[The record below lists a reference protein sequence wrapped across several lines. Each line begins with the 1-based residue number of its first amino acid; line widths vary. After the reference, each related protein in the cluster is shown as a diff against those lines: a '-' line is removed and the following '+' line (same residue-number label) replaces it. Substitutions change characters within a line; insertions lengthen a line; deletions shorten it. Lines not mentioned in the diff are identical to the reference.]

1 MHCHLS
7 QAAAEKVQAPRGK
20 FASIPTNV
28 VWLIVAFSVNSL
40 GLNYLMVVITAY
52 FPSVGFSAGQ
62 VGLLLA
68 ADGLTMSAAGI
79 PFGIISDRYGRR
91 RIMLAGSIGVVP
103 ILFIFALTS
112 DFTYLLAACIIGGV
126 VEGAFLT
133 TVNAVMADMTEPRY
147 RDAAFALS
155 FILGTAFGGLGFAL
169 PLAFPWL
176 ESVLG
181 VSSLFL
187 HRGPFI
193 IFGIIGIF
201 ATIALWR
208 AMASYQQV
216 RRTRTPKLT
225 HLGTIVKFSAGN
237 ISIALGAGF
246 IIPLIPTWLFLRFGV
261 PDSLSGPLLA
271 VSSIMMGLAA
281 VLSPRMASKYGLV
294 KTIVINQGLSTM
306 FMLSLAF
313 VAGPLLAGVLYVI
326 RAVLMNVASP
336 LMDTLLMSSVS
347 PEERGRASA
356 INAIVWRFPNSITTL
371 IGGIILTQGQYSLP
385 FFLATG
391 FYVMGIASF
400 YYFFRNSSM
409 VS

>member
-1 MHCHLS
+1 LS
-7 QAAAEKVQAPRGK
+7 QAAAESAQAQRGK

-28 VWLIVAFSVNSL
+28 IWLIVALSVNSL
-40 GLNYLMVVITAY
+40 GLNYLMVVMTAY

-68 ADGLTMSAAGI
+68 AEGLAMIGAGI

-112 DFTYLLAACIIGGV
+112 EMTFLLIACIIGGI

-133 TVNAVMADMTEPRY
+133 TVNAVMADLTEPRY

-169 PLAFPWL
+169 PFAFPWL
-176 ESVLG
+176 ESLLG
-181 VSSLFL
+181 IPSQVL
-187 HRGPFI
+187 HRGAFI
-193 IFGIIGIF
+193 VFGFVGIL
-201 ATIALWR
+201 ATIALWK
-208 AMASYQQV
+208 AMTSYQQV
-216 RRTRTPKLT
+216 RRTKTPKLT
-225 HLGTIVKFSAGN
+225 HLGTIIRFSAGN
-237 ISIALGAGF
+237 ICIALGAGF

-271 VSSIMMGLAA
+271 VASITMGLAA
-281 VLSPRMASKYGLV
+281 VLSPRMASRFGLV
-294 KTIVINQGLSTM
+294 KTIVINQGVSTL

-313 VAGPLLAGVLYVI
+313 VGGPLLAGVLYVI
-326 RAVLMNVASP
+326 RAVLMNVSSP

-371 IGGIILTQGQYSLP
+371 IGGMILTQGQYSLP

-391 FYVMGIASF
+391 FYAVGVASF
-400 YYFFRNSSM
+400 YYFFRDSTL

>member
-1 MHCHLS
+1 LS
-7 QAAAEKVQAPRGK
+7 QAAAGTTQAQRGK

-28 VWLIVAFSVNSL
+28 VWLVVALSVNSL

-52 FPSVGFSAGQ
+52 FPSIGFSAGQ

-68 ADGLTMSAAGI
+68 ADGLTMIAAGI

-91 RIMLAGSIGVVP
+91 RIMLAGSVGVVP

-112 DFTYLLAACIIGGV
+112 EISYLLIGCIIGGV

-133 TVNAVMADMTEPRY
+133 TVNAVMADMTDPRY
-147 RDAAFALS
+147 RDAAFSLS
-155 FILGTAFGGLGFAL
+155 FILATAFGGLGFAL
-169 PLAFPWL
+169 PFAFPWL
-176 ESVLG
+176 ESLLG
-181 VSSLFL
+181 VPSLLL
-187 HRGPFI
+187 HRDAFI
-193 IFGIIGIF
+193 IFGIIGIL

-208 AMASYQQV
+208 AMASYEQV
-216 RRTRTPKLT
+216 RRARTPKLT

-246 IIPLIPTWLFLRFGV
+246 IIPLIPTWLFLKFGV

-271 VSSIMMGLAA
+271 VAAITMGLAA
-281 VLSPRMASKYGLV
+281 VLSPRMASRYGLV
-294 KTIVINQGLSTM
+294 KTIVINQGLSTL

-391 FYVMGIASF
+391 FYAMGIASF

>member
-1 MHCHLS
+1 MS
-7 QAAAEKVQAPRGK
+7 QTTAEKAEPQRGK
-20 FASIPTNV
+20 FASIPTKV
-28 VWLIVAFSVNSL
+28 VWLILALSVNSL
-40 GLNYLMVVITAY
+40 GFSYLMVVITAY

-68 ADGLTMSAAGI
+68 ADGLAMIGSGI
-79 PFGIISDRYGRR
+79 PFGIISDRHGRK
-91 RIMLAGSIGVVP
+91 RIMLAGSLGVAP

-112 DFTYLLAACIIGGV
+112 DIRYLLIACVIGGV

-133 TVNAVMADMTEPRY
+133 TVNAVMADMTDLRY
-147 RDAAFALS
+147 RDAAFSLS
-155 FILGTAFGGLGFAL
+155 FILATAFGGLGFAL
-169 PLAFPWL
+169 PFAFPWL
-176 ESVLG
+176 ESLLG
-181 VSSLFL
+181 VPSLLL
-187 HRGPFI
+187 HRDAFVL
-193 IFGIIGIF
+193 FGIVGILS
-201 ATIALWR
+201 TIALWK
-208 AMASYQQV
+208 ASASYEQV
-216 RRTRTPKLT
+216 RMTRTPKLT
-225 HLGTIVKFSAGN
+225 HLGTIIKFSAGN

-246 IIPLIPTWLFLRFGV
+246 IIPLIPTWLFLKFGV

-271 VSSIMMGLAA
+271 VSAIAMGLAA

-294 KTIVINQGLSTM
+294 NTIVLNQGLSTL

-313 VAGPLLAGVLYVI
+313 VGGPLLAGVLYVI

-371 IGGIILTQGQYSLP
+371 IGGILLTQGQYSLP

-391 FYVMGIASF
+391 FYVMGISSF
-400 YYFFRNSSM
+400 YYFFRNSSL